1 MLVTQRLEFECCY
14 ITNNILNAH
23 RYKVEVSAEVQYELD
38 GHVIFDFSQFKKILE
53 AIVPDGTY
61 IYNKADTIDSPAMA
75 VARTLDQ
82 AQIPI
87 LGYGFQITAES
98 LCNQIAYDFERA
110 VQCGQLPVVL
120 KEVKL
125 RENAESF
132 VTWSR

>member
-1 MLVTQRLEFECCY
+1 MLITQRIEFECCY
-14 ITNNILNAH
+14 ITNNTLNAH
-23 RYKVEVSAEVQYELD
+23 RYKVEASAEVRYDLD
-38 GHVIFDFSQFKKILE
+38 GHVVFDFREFKRILD

-61 IYNKADTIDSPAMA
+61 IYNFSDAIDMPSIS
-75 VARTLDQ
+75 VAAILDK
-82 AQIPI
+82 AQIPV

-110 VQCGQLPVVL
+110 IEVDKLPIVL
-120 KEVKL
+120 KEIKL